1 MKASKIKI
9 KKILYINI
17 GITLL
22 LLFSIFICYKTYQAQ
37 YGKFREGMTPEDRK
51 QAREENAAKAKTF
64 SDCKSKCKD
73 IKDSKEKKG
82 CNDTCKKTC
91 TSPCFIIPDCGNEK
105 KDCEG
110 LKDSED
116 PSEYNDCLKE
126 ISDCKETSKK
136 CCDACGGCEGNK
148 SDDGGGPG
156 M

>member
-37 YGKFREGMTPEDRK
+37 YGKFREGMSPEDRK
-51 QAREENAAKAKTF
+51 QAREENEAKAKTF
-64 SDCKSKCKD
+64 SDCKTKCKD
-73 IKDSKEKKG
+73 IKDSKEKKT
-82 CNDTCKKTC
+82 CNDTCKTTC
-91 TSPCFIIPDCGNEK
+91 TSPCFN
-105 KDCEG
+105 
-110 LKDSED
+110 
-116 PSEYNDCLKE
+116 
-126 ISDCKETSKK
+126 ISDCGDVKTDCDGLEEGPDLNECKKAINDCKESSKT
-136 CCDACGGCEGNK
+136 CCGACGGCKGSK